1 MFSIAVDILYVYIIF
16 QLGVY
21 TNVHACAMKFRSN
34 LCIATFY
41 CRVFVAIKMI
51 NRKKEWVGGGEGFK
65 RLENGLKELLN

>member
-1 MFSIAVDILYVYIIF
+1 
-16 QLGVY
+16 
-21 TNVHACAMKFRSN
+21 MKFRSN